1 MGPFCSPRKLLGE
14 GHPAAELQSPQPSS
28 PVRPHLRQLHPGG
41 PQTHFMLLGPARP
54 FRTLLRA
61 APLLRPATGSAAARK
76 LSLHSCTQKQSF
88 LARVCGVIVGSAPQE
103 GAGGFGRETSLSPPS
118 QPLHTAGPW
127 PAALLFQHEPCR
139 KVLFYPQ
146 KDGHLYAAG
155 SFAFSQYI
163 EMNCELVLQLGGC
176 HRTPKG
182 TEDRPLLNSC
192 SFGLLGSETWK
203 GNTVRNAELEVKY
216 KSSRRKSGDGGCL
229 LPGGP
234 FGSAK

>member
-1 MGPFCSPRKLLGE
+1 MAPLASSLSLGKGTEARDLLNTDYYSKQLQPAASVGSFCSPRKLLGE

-76 LSLHSCTQKQSF
+76 LSLHSYTQKQSF

-127 PAALLFQHEPCR
+127 PAALLFQ
-139 KVLFYPQ
+139 
-146 KDGHLYAAG
+146 
-155 SFAFSQYI
+155 
-163 EMNCELVLQLGGC
+163 
-176 HRTPKG
+176 
-182 TEDRPLLNSC
+182 
-192 SFGLLGSETWK
+192 
-203 GNTVRNAELEVKY
+203 
-216 KSSRRKSGDGGCL
+216 
-229 LPGGP
+229 
-234 FGSAK
+234 